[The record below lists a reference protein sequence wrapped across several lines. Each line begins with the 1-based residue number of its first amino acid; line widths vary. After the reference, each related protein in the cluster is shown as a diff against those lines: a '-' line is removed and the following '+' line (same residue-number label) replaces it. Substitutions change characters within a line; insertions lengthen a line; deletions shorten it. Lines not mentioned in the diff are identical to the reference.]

1 VKFTPGLW
9 VIFTPCQARGKKED
23 KLRKLLTVLAVLIL
37 ATSLSAQ
44 VRSGN
49 IYGNVVDTDGNAL
62 PGVTVTLTGSQT
74 APLTSISSAE
84 GIWRFISLPPAQD
97 YTVKAELEGFKTEI
111 QENIIIVI
119 GANVEVTMTMQMGA
133 LEEEVTVTAVT
144 PVVDTKRTT
153 VGEQVTRDVLQSLPS
168 ARDPWV
174 VLQQAPGIAV
184 DRENV
189 GGSESGQQAS
199 YQARGGGSDQWAM
212 DGVVITDPSS
222 ISSPSYYDF
231 DAFEEMN
238 ITTGGSDVTIQTGG
252 ININL
257 VSRRGGNRV
266 SIGGRFYLT
275 DQKFQSENLTDEH
288 KAEGVVATNVIRN
301 IKDYGFNLGGPLF
314 VDRAW
319 WWMSIGAQDIKTTTL
334 SGSPDDTL
342 LINYAGKLN
351 IQIIPENRFE
361 AFIHVGA
368 KEKWGRSS
376 SYSFPNGWHQTGAY
390 HFGSPIVKFQDEHMF
405 GDNLFLSAKFNF
417 SNSGFNLLPQDD
429 EVLSEMVT
437 RDVANGIW
445 DNSYWTYNCSRPVN
459 QFVFAGSYFNDILLG
474 ASHEIKFGFEYA
486 DRSSEDFWGTA
497 GNMLSRFNYHT
508 SSVDITGDGN
518 PDIIPEMKR
527 FEYWRYGT
535 EYDFVSAYAGYLS
548 DTITFGRFNLILGLR
563 YDYQQP
569 SVGEYTYNGVSDNP
583 AWADNVSPA
592 AQQAMDSFMPGLN
605 VPASNPDYAWKTWSP
620 RIGMTYDLF
629 GNGKTLLKASWAQY
643 GDFMGTGTAGYMF
656 YYGGAGGW
664 ADFWWYDAT
673 SLGGNNNGMVDLEE
687 LYWTFPGDYDAQQVW
702 DSNGNFLV
710 DIYAAED
717 WLWGSFDPENPQE
730 VSDFRYTVDPSRGSN
745 LTNEFILTLEREVVA
760 DFGVALDLTYRRLG
774 NYSWNLRWDGENKNT
789 IESKDWMTPVGT
801 VPANMDGFSGNEAT
815 GNTYYLWADKDEVYP
830 YYPRYATQ
838 RPDYY
843 RDYRSIEARFNKR
856 LSNKWMLIGS
866 ATYQMQKEHF
876 GDNGYLDPTNLWA
889 TDNNIY
895 APEMGGG
902 SGKEP
907 VNVFPRWMLKVSGLY
922 QFPLDINASFT
933 FNAREGHII
942 PWSIDIVDY
951 DNAPNS
957 RDTATN
963 VHLSKFGNLR
973 LPNFWNINLR
983 VEKVVRAGDYG
994 RIYLMA
1000 DIFNLFNMAHEN
1012 RRYEKWHGTYYVHSD
1027 HVSTNATDNKLN
1039 EILNPRVIRF
1049 GIRFQ
1054 Y

>member
-1 VKFTPGLW
+1 M
-9 VIFTPCQARGKKED
+9 
-23 KLRKLLTVLAVLIL
+23 LIL

-44 VRSGN
+44 IRTGN

-62 PGVTVTLTGSQT
+62 PGVTVTLTGAQT

-84 GIWRFISLPPAQD
+84 GIFRFISLPVAQD
-97 YTVKAELEGFKTEI
+97 YTVKAELEGFRTEI
-111 QENIIIVI
+111 KENIIVVL
-119 GANVEVTMTMQMGA
+119 GANVEVTVTMEMGA

-174 VLQQAPGIAV
+174 VLQQAPGVAM

-189 GGSESGQQAS
+189 GGSESGQQAE

-222 ISSPSYYDF
+222 ISSPSYFDF
-231 DAFEEMN
+231 DAFEEMQ
-238 ITTGGSDVTIQTGG
+238 ITTGGADVTIQTGG

-257 VSRRGGNRV
+257 VTRRGGNRV

-275 DQKFQSENLTDEH
+275 DQKFQSENLTQEH
-288 KAEGVVATNVIRN
+288 MDEGVVATNVIRN

-319 WWMSIGAQDIKTTTL
+319 WWLSIGAQDIKTTTL
-334 SGSPDDTL
+334 SGNPDDTL

-361 AFIHVGA
+361 AFLHVGS

-376 SYSFPNGWHQTGAY
+376 SYSFPRGWHQTGAY
-390 HFGSPIVKFQDEHMF
+390 HFGSPVIKFQDEHMF
-405 GDNLFLSAKFNF
+405 GDNLFLSAKYNW
-417 SNSGFNLLPQDD
+417 SNSGFNLLPMDD
-429 EVLSEMVT
+429 EEQQVLVT

-445 DNSYWTYNCSRPVN
+445 ETSNNTYNCSRPVN
-459 QFVFAGSYFNDILLG
+459 MFVLAGNYFNDAFLG
-474 ASHEIKFGFEYA
+474 ASHEFKFGVEYA
-486 DRSSEDFWGTA
+486 DRSSTDFWGYA
-497 GNMLSRFNYHT
+497 GGIHKRYNYHT
-508 SSVDITGDGN
+508 ASIDITGDGN

-527 FEYWRYGT
+527 IESDRDGW
-535 EYDFVSAYAGYLS
+535 EYDYVSAYAGYLS
-548 DTITFGRFNLILGLR
+548 DTITFGRFNLILGIR
-563 YDYQQP
+563 YDYQTP
-569 SVGEYTYNGVSDNP
+569 SVGEFTRETTTDSGAWTDNFTP
-583 AWADNVSPA
+583 
-592 AQQAMDSFMPGLN
+592 QAMAAIEKFMPGLN
-605 VPASNPDYAWKTWSP
+605 VPANNPDYAWKTWSP
-620 RIGMTYDLF
+620 RIGATYDLF
-629 GNGKTLLKASWAQY
+629 GDGKTLVKAAWAQY
-643 GDFMGTGTAGYMF
+643 GDYMGTGDGYLF
-656 YYGGAGGW
+656 YNTGTGGYLNM
-664 ADFWWYDAT
+664 WWLDDP
-673 SLGGNNNGMVDLEE
+673 SLGGNGNDIVDLTE
-687 LYWTFPGDYDAQQVW
+687 LNWTYPEDKSAHQIWDA
-702 DSNGNFLV
+702 NGNV
-710 DIYAAED
+710 IADYRAAED
-717 WLWGSFDPENPQE
+717 HLWGAFDPDNPQQIGG
-730 VSDFRYTVDPSRGSN
+730 VRYTVDPSRGSTR
-745 LTNEFILTLEREVVA
+745 TNEFILTLEREIVA
-760 DFGVALDLTYRRLG
+760 DFGVALDLMYRRLS
-774 NYSWNLRWDGENKNT
+774 NFNWDLDWDGANKAT
-789 IESKDWMTPVGT
+789 IESKDWMVPVGT
-801 VPANMDGFSGNEAT
+801 IPADMDGYSGNEAT
-815 GNTYYLWADKDEVYP
+815 GKPYYLWSDADVVYP
-830 YYPRYATQ
+830 YYDKYSTQ

-843 RDYRSIEARFNKR
+843 RDYRSIELRFNKR

-866 ATYQMQKEHF
+866 GTYQMQKVHF
-876 GDNGYLDPTNLWA
+876 GDNGYLDPTNLWSE
-889 TDNNIY
+889 DNNIF

-942 PWSIDIVDY
+942 PWYISITDY

-957 RDTATN
+957 RDETTD
-963 VHLSKFGNLR
+963 VHLAKFSSLR

-983 VEKVVRAGDYG
+983 VEKIVRAGDYG

-1012 RRYEKWHGTYYVHSD
+1012 RRYEKYHGTYYVDKGTTSPE
-1027 HVSTNATDNKLN
+1027 ATDYKLN